1 MELLY
6 VAAALMMGL
15 GAIGAAIGVG
25 ILGGKFMEGVARQ
38 PELLP
43 MLRTQLFII
52 LGLVDA
58 VPMIAVGISL
68 YVIFALAPG

>member
-1 MELLY
+1 MDLLY

-68 YVIFALAPG
+68 YLIFAVGG